1 MKHLQP
7 DATEY
12 EPTPAEA
19 RLIEVLLEPE
29 HRLKK
34 VVDICRIA
42 ECDKATYYRA
52 FDKPGFVEL
61 YTRKSQELAK
71 KYLGPVMN
79 AFVREATRGS
89 FQHGKVLLEMAGAY
103 KETSRKEV
111 AGDKDNPI
119 HMKIS
124 RTSAMTDEEL
134 EQALAELEAED
145 DESLDILPEIADGDL

>member
-1 MKHLQP
+1 MDVEQKV
-7 DATEY
+7 TNY
-12 EPTPAEA
+12 EPTNAEA
-19 RLIEVLLEPE
+19 KLLEVLLDPSN
-29 HRLKK
+29 RLKSIT
-34 VVDICRIA
+34 DICNLADISRT
-42 ECDKATYYRA
+42 TYYKLM
-52 FDKPGFVEL
+52 DKPEFMDF
-61 YTRKSQELAK
+61 YNRKSAELAK
-71 KYLGPVMN
+71 NYLGPVMN

-134 EQALAELEAED
+134 EQALAELKAED
-145 DESLDILPEIADGDL
+145 DESLDILPEITE

>member
-1 MKHLQP
+1 MPELQN
-7 DATEY
+7 ATEY
-12 EPTPAEA
+12 QPTQTEKK
-19 RLIEVLLEPE
+19 LIEVMLDPANRMKSITE
-29 HRLKK
+29 
-34 VVDICRIA
+34 ICRIA
-42 ECDKATYYRA
+42 ECDRATYYRA

-119 HMKIS
+119 HMKVS
-124 RTSAMTDEEL
+124 RTAGMTDEEL